1 MKKFQLKLYFLCLIL
16 LFDIVKAKEV
26 LINESLPKIEN
37 LKSISEMS
45 SIGFEWDPLYDQNI
59 AGFYLYR
66 ASDSEPN
73 FKIVATIKDKF
84 QTHFVDTKLDP
95 NTKYFYSLRSFN
107 DQGHIS
113 EEGKVIEVYTMPRLE
128 KIPFA
133 EAITNL
139 PNRIK
144 LIWRPHPDLRVNSYI
159 IERMKEGEG
168 EFKKIAEVK
177 NRLNAEYIDDNLKPN
192 ENFTYRIFALSFD
205 GVKSEPSNILNSNS
219 KALPPEVTSL
229 NASFDQVNKILLN
242 WDKSDYK
249 DFSYYKIYSTSSSFL
264 PYTLLAK
271 TQDNNYE
278 DIVNGKNKSKYYK
291 VTIVDKD
298 GLESPMP
305 KNAIEGKTLGDPLA
319 PSIILAQIKDGAIEV
334 EWIDNDNRAVEYMVK
349 RYGGGST
356 AIFKGL
362 KEKKLRDIKALP
374 GVEYT
379 YEVISI
385 DNQGLESEPSK
396 KVKAAQ

>member
-1 MKKFQLKLYFLCLIL
+1 MKKFQFKFYFLCLIL
-16 LFDIVKAKEV
+16 LFNTVEAKENLV
-26 LINESLPKIEN
+26 NESLPKIEN

-73 FKIVATIKDKF
+73 FKIIATIKDKF
-84 QTHFVDTKLDP
+84 QTHFVDTKLNP
-95 NTKYFYSLRSFN
+95 GTKYFYSLRSFN

-128 KIPFA
+128 KIPFV

-144 LIWRPHPDLRVNSYI
+144 LIWRPHPDLRVSSYI
-159 IERMKEGEG
+159 IERKKDGEG

-192 ENFTYRIFALSFD
+192 ENFSYRIFALSFD
-205 GVKSEPSNILNSNS
+205 GVMSEPSDILSSNS
-219 KALPPEVTSL
+219 KALPPEITSL
-229 NASFDQVNKILLN
+229 SASFDQVNRIFLN

-271 TQDNNYE
+271 TQENNYE

-298 GLESPMP
+298 GLESPMS
-305 KNAIEGKTLGDPLA
+305 KNGIEGKTLGDPLA

>member
-16 LFDIVKAKEV
+16 LFDIIKAKEV

-144 LIWRPHPDLRVNSYI
+144 LIWRPHPDLRVNFYI

-205 GVKSEPSNILNSNS
+205 GVKSEPSDILNSNS

-229 NASFDQVNKILLN
+229 SASFDQVNKILLN

>member
-205 GVKSEPSNILNSNS
+205 GVKSEPSDILNSNS

-229 NASFDQVNKILLN
+229 SASFDQVNKILLN